1 MASESTRLAT
11 RSSGVTRAG
20 RIKRAGDE
28 GERWWKR
35 LGDEAMGPRF
45 GAGVIVS
52 AVFAFLA
59 CLLVLWTRD
68 QPLVAVGRVMDD
80 TRIVRAAFDIED
92 PAATKDKREAAR
104 QATPRVYMAIE
115 PQFEAI
121 RTSLE
126 NLPTAVAGAESID
139 AVDQGIREQFALT
152 PDLLAALKR
161 EAVEGG
167 PSSAWLTNVANLLER
182 LKRRPLVDEQTF
194 QRSIQ
199 DGTSNVVRLTFPA
212 GGVLEVVRFEIVSID
227 NKERLAE
234 AMAAVARDSNFFG
247 PLKDVVVNRLTIGSK
262 PTYRFEP
269 EVTTQAQ
276 NVAAAEVKPVF
287 KSSPIGQVI
296 FQRGEVL
303 SEDKAALYRAEIA
316 KFNAEAPLWRDLV
329 RKSAIVGAVAAITL
343 TLAAYTVMFCPRV
356 RRNAARMVGVAG
368 ILLGATAAACIGTAL
383 RPDFWS
389 ITTITPTVFVALLI
403 SIGYD
408 RRAALAYAILQGLL
422 VCIAIRASIGT
433 LATMIGGIACVVIM
447 AREIRHRNALF
458 RLSVVTGATTALA
471 CVGFGVIERPMV
483 LGEQPGIAGDIGLQV
498 LREVLQDAG
507 LASIGVLIVGSSTL
521 FLLPWLERVFDVAT
535 GMTLMELRD
544 PRQPLL
550 RELQMRAPGT
560 YNHSLNV
567 AAIAEAA
574 AESVGGDALLTYV
587 GALYHDVG
595 KMSKPEYFVENQL
608 GGFNK
613 HDKLS
618 PAMSL
623 LVVVGHV
630 KDGVEL
636 AREYRLPKS
645 VQHFVESHHGTTLVE
660 YFYHRAKKQAEARR
674 EDDEIEE
681 THIPDEIEYR
691 YPGPKPATKEAA
703 VLMICDAV
711 ESATRAMSEPT
722 PARIENLVRTIANKR
737 LMDGQFDDCELTL
750 KELTTIVESVS
761 RTLASMYHGRIAYP
775 TAEPPRTQ
783 ESMRTSDA
791 DTEEGPRRRSM

>member
-11 RSSGVTRAG
+11 RSSGITRAG

-28 GERWWKR
+28 GDRWWKR

-68 QPLVAVGRVMDD
+68 QPMVAVGRVMDD
-80 TRIVRAAFDIED
+80 TRIVRAKLDIED
-92 PAATKDKREAAR
+92 PAATKDNRDAAR
-104 QATPRVYMAIE
+104 QNTPRVYTAIE

-121 RTSLE
+121 RGSLE
-126 NLPTAVAGAESID
+126 NLPTAIAGAENLES
-139 AVDQGIREQFALT
+139 VDPGIRDQFALT
-152 PDLLAALKR
+152 PELLQALKR

-167 PSSAWLTNVANLLER
+167 SSSAWLTNVANLVEM
-182 LKRRPLVDEQTF
+182 LKRRPLVDEQTY
-194 QRSIQ
+194 QRSGI
-199 DGTSNVVRLTFPA
+199 DSARTAKLLFA
-212 GGVLEVVRFEIVSID
+212 GGNTLEVVRSVLVSSD
-227 NKERLAE
+227 NKATLEKEMVAAAE
-234 AMAAVARDSNFFG
+234 AAGFFG
-247 PLKDVVVNRLTIGSK
+247 PLKDVVVNRLTIGAK
-262 PTYRFEP
+262 PTFRYDAEL
-269 EVTTQAQ
+269 T
-276 NVAAAEVKPVF
+276 VAAENEAANAVVPVS
-287 KSSPIGQVI
+287 KTSPLGQVI

-303 SEDKAALYRAEIA
+303 TEDKAALYRAEIS
-316 KFNAEAPLWRDLV
+316 KFNKEAPLWRDLV
-329 RKSAIVGAVAAITL
+329 RKGAIVGAVAAITL

-383 RPDFWS
+383 RPDIWS

-458 RLSVVTGATTALA
+458 RLSVVTGASTALA

-483 LGEQPGIAGDIGLQV
+483 LGQQPGIAGDIGLQV

-507 LASIGVLIVGSSTL
+507 LAAIGVLIVGSSTL

-574 AESVGGDALLTYV
+574 AESIGGDALLTYV

-750 KELTTIVESVS
+750 RELTTIVESVS

-783 ESMRTSDA
+783 ESMRTGDA